1 LPPSGRDFLWVDG
14 ERMVRFGPQ
23 AVRSAPDLLRQRG
36 FGDYALLTTRRALPS
51 APALAEGAG
60 VVLEVPHGGVPE
72 AAAAVRGE
80 VGGRSLVALGGG
92 RVVDTA
98 KAVAGADHLACAA
111 VPTTLSGAEMTGF
124 HRMPAG
130 VDEFRLVRPSLVVGD
145 PALMA
150 SQAMPDLAASALN
163 ALAHAVEAL
172 YTPLANPVAEM
183 VGLRACVLIGHGL
196 ESDEPDRDDLA
207 LGALLAGWASGC
219 TGYAVH
225 HVLCQ
230 TLVRVCG
237 TPHAAT
243 NALMLPHSIALM
255 ADRAPEA
262 IGLVARALGADDN
275 DAFAAVERARSLSLR
290 AGPAKL
296 SELGVDSHQLP
307 DVAMQAAARAEMQN
321 TPRPPSRNELL
332 DALEAAF

>member
-1 LPPSGRDFLWVDG
+1 MRSGRDFLWVDG
-14 ERMVRFGPQ
+14 ERMIRFGPQ

-36 FGDYALLTTRRALPS
+36 FEDYALLTTQRALPS
-51 APALAEGAG
+51 APALAEGAA
-60 VVLEVPHGGVPE
+60 VVLDVPKGLVPD
-72 AAAAVRGE
+72 AAAAVRE
-80 VGGRSLVALGGG
+80 AVGGRPLVALGGG

-98 KAVAGADHLACAA
+98 KAIAGADQLGCAA

-130 VDEFRLVRPSLVVGD
+130 VERFRLVRPSLVVSD

-150 SQAMPDLAASALN
+150 SQDMPDLAASALN

-183 VGLRACVLIGHGL
+183 VALRGCLLLAHGL
-196 ESDEPDRDDLA
+196 EHEAPDRDDLA
-207 LGALLAGWASGC
+207 LGAMLAGWASGC

-225 HVLCQ
+225 HVVCQ

-243 NALMLPHSIALM
+243 NALMLPHTIALM
-255 ADRAPEA
+255 AGRAPEA

-275 DAFAAVERARSLSLR
+275 DPDLAVERARALARR
-290 AGPAKL
+290 AGPLKL
-296 SELGVDSHQLP
+296 SELGADSEQLP
-307 DVAMQAAARAEMQN
+307 EVVDQVLSRGELQN
-321 TPRPPSRNELL
+321 TPDPPGAAELRIL
-332 DALEAAF
+332 LEEAF